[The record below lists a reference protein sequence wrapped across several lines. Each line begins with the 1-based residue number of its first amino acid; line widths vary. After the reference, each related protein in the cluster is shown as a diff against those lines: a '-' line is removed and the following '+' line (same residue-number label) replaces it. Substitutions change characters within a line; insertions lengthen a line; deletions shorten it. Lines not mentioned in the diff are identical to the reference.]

1 MSSHILLNAEV
12 TNLIVRDLV
21 GLNAVDQYLSQAPEW
36 STKRIFPNVLYSA
49 IDAKKLPPIVIEVVH
64 VVNSNFLHQ
73 VVQYCEEVN
82 LRYGVVPLVLIFV
95 VERVQ
100 DDITSNTTRHYKYP
114 FLLKL
119 PSFPWAKD
127 CFVVSKSSIQGHLT
141 DMPLHPLVALAIFF
155 TTQKPDLLDH
165 DPTIQKLYNILK
177 KTSENV
183 ILNREE
189 IAYDISRICNDFESR
204 LDESVRLLSRLKNTE
219 SKKRAI
225 DCLNGGIATLV
236 TYKRKYIPNS
246 SRELSP
252 LTSSSSRSSVSLVA
266 TSPSLSE
273 NWNFVERFIK
283 DYDKKK
289 MDWKACYSEGKRQ
302 GYFTNYTTH
311 ISLKNSYQRWKIQ
324 HGPPCRS
331 RRRTD

>member
-1 MSSHILLNAEV
+1 MSKHVLLDADV
-12 TNLIVRDLV
+12 TNLIVKDLV

-36 STKRIFPNVLYSA
+36 STKRIFSNVLYSA
-49 IDAKKLPPIVIEVVH
+49 IDAKQFPPIVIEVVD
-64 VVNSNFLHQ
+64 VANSNFLHQ

-82 LRYGVVPLVLIFV
+82 LRYGAVPLVLIFV

-100 DDITSNTTRHYKYP
+100 DDITSNTTRHYKHP

-127 CFVVSKSSIQGHLT
+127 CFVVSKSSIQDHLT
-141 DMPLHPLVALAIFF
+141 NMPLHPLVALTIFF
-155 TTQKPDLLDH
+155 TTQKPDFLDH
-165 DPTIQKLYNILK
+165 DPTIQKLYNILQ
-177 KTSENV
+177 KTSENAT
-183 ILNREE
+183 LNREE

-204 LDESVRLLSRLKNTE
+204 LDESIRLLSRLKNTE

-236 TYKRKYIPNS
+236 SYKRKYIPNP

-252 LTSSSSRSSVSLVA
+252 LTSSSSRSSVSLV

-273 NWNFVERFIK
+273 NWSFVERFIEG
-283 DYDKKK
+283 YDKKK
-289 MDWKACYSEGKRQ
+289 MDWKACYFEGRLQ
-302 GYFTNYTTH
+302 GLFTNYTTH
-311 ISLKNSYQRWKIQ
+311 ISLKNSYQRWKNQ

-331 RRRTD
+331 RRRTN